1 VFAVFCAP
9 YIVMMLFVNAID
21 FFFISFFSELFL
33 AFFLYTLWEE
43 RRRMIR
49 KALLVSLFFNV
60 LFTIL
65 LLCFCFCLLRWM
77 VVAFRYKRIRFDSFC
92 LSLIDT
98 KKRQICG

>member
-49 KALLVSLFFNV
+49 KALLVSLFFQCFVYNFV
-60 LFTIL
+60 ALFLLLFTSMDGG
-65 LLCFCFCLLRWM
+65 CF
-77 VVAFRYKRIRFDSFC
+77 
-92 LSLIDT
+92 SL
-98 KKRQICG
+98 